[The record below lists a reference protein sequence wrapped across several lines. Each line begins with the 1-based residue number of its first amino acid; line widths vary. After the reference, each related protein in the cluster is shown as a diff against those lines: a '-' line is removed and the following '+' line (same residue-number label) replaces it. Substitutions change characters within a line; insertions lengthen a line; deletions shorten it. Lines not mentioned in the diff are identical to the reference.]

1 MKDVKRFLLNIKE
14 DSNNLEYTNREL
26 TKEVIDIILDN
37 GVIDKAEINT
47 NNELIL
53 SYMSGVQKYGCVSGM
68 IPELM
73 YYSDTEKFFIKHMD
87 DIFDLYNELKE
98 ECGEIN
104 MELNSNNL
112 AWFGFEQTI
121 DNLMY
126 QIEEYLEEE

>member
-14 DSNNLEYTNREL
+14 DNNDLEYTSREL

-73 YYSDTEKFFIKHMD
+73 YYSDTEKFFIKYMD
-87 DIFDLYNELKE
+87 DIFDLLNELKE